1 MTGIFVSYR
10 RDDSQGFAGRLTDDL
25 SDMLGPDAVFRD
37 IEIPFGSDFT
47 DILHRAIAAS
57 DILLVVIGRH
67 WAADSDQGYESRLFE
82 PADWVRIE
90 IEAAFAQGKQV
101 VPVLVGGAGMP
112 EINSLPESIRK
123 VSRLQAA
130 ALTDRHWDAQITELV
145 ERLRTMCPFLAQDR
159 EPTEGTG
166 ETPAEVLRELGG
178 RLLDKVVSRE
188 KRRSLPPSHSTSYI
202 LRTANKLGRGLS
214 KLLTLAVTLT
224 LFYSA
229 IRLFGDEAM
238 LHHLDALESRLQIGW
253 ERFLHYT
260 GQL

>member
-25 SDMLGPDAVFRD
+25 SDMLGSDSVFRD

-67 WAADSDQGYESRLFE
+67 WEADSDQGYESRLFE

-90 IEAAFAQGKQV
+90 LEAAFAQGKQV

-112 EINSLPESIRK
+112 EVDSLPESIRK
-123 VSRLQAA
+123 ISRLQAV

-145 ERLRTMCPFLAQDR
+145 GRLRTMCPFLAQDR
-159 EPTEGTG
+159 EPTEATG

-178 RLLDKVVSRE
+178 RLLDEVVSRE
-188 KRRSLPPSHSTSYI
+188 KQRSLPPRHLKNYI
-202 LRTANKLGRGLS
+202 RRTANKLGRGLR

-224 LFYSA
+224 LLYSA

-238 LHHLDALESRLQIGW
+238 LRNLDALESRLQFGW
-253 ERFLHYT
+253 VRLLYYT

>member
-82 PADWVRIE
+82 PVDWVRIE
-90 IEAAFAQGKQV
+90 IEAAFAQGV
-101 VPVLVGGAGMP
+101 
-112 EINSLPESIRK
+112 
-123 VSRLQAA
+123 
-130 ALTDRHWDAQITELV
+130 
-145 ERLRTMCPFLAQDR
+145 
-159 EPTEGTG
+159 
-166 ETPAEVLRELGG
+166 
-178 RLLDKVVSRE
+178 
-188 KRRSLPPSHSTSYI
+188 
-202 LRTANKLGRGLS
+202 
-214 KLLTLAVTLT
+214 
-224 LFYSA
+224 
-229 IRLFGDEAM
+229 RLFGDEAM
-238 LHHLDALESRLQIGW
+238 LRHLDALEGRLQIGW